1 MLGKKTAEPINAKI
15 SSVVG
20 ADMVVEGDIRAK
32 EAVRQHRYYPRS
44 YPQRSHPLLR
54 HPPGEGPSPAYTSW

>member
-32 EAVRQHRYYPRS
+32 EAVRDRKS
-44 YPQRSHPLLR
+44 VV
-54 HPPGEGPSPAYTSW
+54 